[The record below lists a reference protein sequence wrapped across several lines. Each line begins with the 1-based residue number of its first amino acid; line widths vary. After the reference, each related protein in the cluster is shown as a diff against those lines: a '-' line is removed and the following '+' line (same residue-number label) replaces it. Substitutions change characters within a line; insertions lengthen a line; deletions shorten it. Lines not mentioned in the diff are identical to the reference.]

1 MPIDKSRKRR
11 SFGRWEIRRNR
22 ALQLWQHITPPQFFV
37 ASFALL
43 ILIGTLGLKCL
54 PGLYTREP
62 LTWLDALFTSTSAV
76 CVTGL
81 STFDMAT
88 RCTWAG
94 QAWILLLIQLGGL
107 GMLTFASMII
117 VALGRRLSLRGEAMA
132 VSGLEAAPHIAP
144 KQLTFDVVRFTF
156 YIEGA
161 GALALYL
168 LWIPKLGWAGALW
181 PAIFH
186 SVSSFCNAGFSVF
199 SDSLMG
205 HQRAP
210 LILLVHMVLIIAGGL
225 GFLTMEEIA
234 LRYQAG
240 KAKKIFRL
248 SLHSRIVLITSVAL
262 LITGWVFFCIFEWN
276 ATLSELPV
284 VHKLTNGLFMSVTS
298 RTAGFN
304 SINYG
309 EATDS
314 SNFLTIILMTI
325 GGSPGSTAG
334 GIKTTTFALMGL
346 LALSRLR
353 GDAATTFWNRSIRN
367 ETTARA
373 VGLFVVSFGIITAS
387 IFVLTVTETFRN
399 NDADLLDCMFEAASA
414 FGTVGLSTGITPQLS
429 IVGRVTTIF
438 LMFLGRVGPLT
449 LTAVF
454 MVRRSRESSFRYS
467 YEDVVV
473 G

>member
-1 MPIDKSRKRR
+1 MHMDKARKRP
-11 SFGRWEIRRNR
+11 SFGRWDIRKNR
-22 ALQLWQHITPPQFFV
+22 ALQVWQRITPPQFFV
-37 ASFALL
+37 ASFGLL
-43 ILIGTLGLKCL
+43 ILIGTLGLKLL
-54 PGLYTREP
+54 PGLYTGEP
-62 LTWLDALFTSTSAV
+62 LSWLDALFTSTSAV

-132 VSGLEAAPHIAP
+132 VSGLEAAPHIDP
-144 KQLTFDVVRFTF
+144 KLLTFDVVRFTF

-161 GALALYL
+161 GALILYL
-168 LWIPKLGWAGALW
+168 LWIPKLGFAGALW

-186 SVSSFCNAGFSVF
+186 SISSFCNAGFAVF
-199 SDSLMG
+199 SDSLMSY
-205 HQRAP
+205 QRSP
-210 LILLVHMVLIIAGGL
+210 LVLLVHMVLIVAGGL
-225 GFLTMEEIA
+225 GFLTMEELA

-240 KAKKIFRL
+240 KKQKVFRL
-248 SLHSRIVLITSVAL
+248 SLHSRIVLITSLGL
-262 LITGWVFFCIFEWN
+262 LVIGWILFCIFEWN
-276 ATLSELPV
+276 ATLSELPIF
-284 VHKLTNGLFMSVTS
+284 HKLTNGLFMSVTS

-334 GIKTTTFALMGL
+334 GIKTTTFALIGL
-346 LALSRLR
+346 LAWSRLK
-353 GDAATTFWNRSIRN
+353 GDVATTFWNRSIRN

-373 VGLFVVSFGIITAS
+373 VGLFVISFGIVTAG
-387 IFVLTVTETFRN
+387 IFMLTVTETFRN
-399 NDADLLDCMFEAASA
+399 KEAQFLDCMFEAASA

-429 IVGRVTTIF
+429 TVGRWTAVF

-454 MVRRSRESSFRYS
+454 MVRQSRESSFRYS

>member
-1 MPIDKSRKRR
+1 MDKARKRS
-11 SFGRWEIRRNR
+11 SFGRWDIRKNR
-22 ALQLWQHITPPQFFV
+22 ALQLWQRITPPQFFV

-43 ILIGTLGLKCL
+43 ILIGTLGLKLL

-62 LTWLDALFTSTSAV
+62 LSWIDALFTSTSAV

-132 VSGLEAAPHIAP
+132 VGGLEAAPHIDP
-144 KQLTFDVVRFTF
+144 RQLTFDVVRFTF
-156 YIEGA
+156 LIEGV

-168 LWIPKLGWAGALW
+168 LWIPKLGFAGALW

-199 SDSLMG
+199 SDSLMSY
-205 HQRAP
+205 QQAP
-210 LILLVHMVLIIAGGL
+210 LVLLVHMALIIAGGL
-225 GFLTMEEIA
+225 GFLTMEELA

-240 KAKKIFRL
+240 KTRKIFRL
-248 SLHSRIVLITSVAL
+248 SLHSRIVLITSLAL
-262 LITGWVFFCIFEWN
+262 LVIGWIFFCIFEWN
-276 ATLSELPV
+276 ATLRELPI

-334 GIKTTTFALMGL
+334 GIKTTTFALIGL
-346 LALSRLR
+346 LALSRLK
-353 GDAATTFWNRSIRN
+353 GEVVTTYWNRSIRN

-373 VGLFVVSFGIITAS
+373 VGLFVISFGIVTAG
-387 IFVLTVTETFRN
+387 IFILTVTETFRN
-399 NDADLLDCMFEAASA
+399 DEAHFLDCMFEAASA

-429 IVGRVTTIF
+429 IVGRWTAII

-454 MVRRSRESSFRYS
+454 MVRQSRESSFRYS

>member
-1 MPIDKSRKRR
+1 MDKVRKPS
-11 SFGRWEIRRNR
+11 SFGRWDIRKNR
-22 ALQLWQHITPPQFFV
+22 ALQLWQRITPPQFFV
-37 ASFALL
+37 ASFGLL
-43 ILIGTLGLKCL
+43 ILIGTLGLKLL
-54 PGLYTREP
+54 PGLYTSEP
-62 LTWLDALFTSTSAV
+62 LGWLDALFTSSSAV

-81 STFDMAT
+81 STFDMAS

-94 QAWILLLIQLGGL
+94 QAWILVLIQLGGL

-132 VSGLEAAPHIAP
+132 VSGLEAAPHIDP
-144 KQLTFDVVRFTF
+144 KLLTFDVVRFTF
-156 YIEGA
+156 CIEGA
-161 GALALYL
+161 GALILYL
-168 LWIPKLGWAGALW
+168 LWIPKLGFAGALW

-199 SDSLMG
+199 SDSLMSD
-205 HQRAP
+205 QRSP
-210 LILLVHMVLIIAGGL
+210 FILLVHMVLIVAGGL
-225 GFLTMEEIA
+225 GFLTMEELA

-240 KAKKIFRL
+240 TKRKIFRL
-248 SLHSRIVLITSVAL
+248 SLHSRIVLITSAAL
-262 LITGWVFFCIFEWN
+262 LLIGWIFFCIFEWN
-276 ATLSELPV
+276 ATLRDLPI

-298 RTAGFN
+298 RTAGYN
-304 SINYG
+304 SINYD

-314 SNFLTIILMTI
+314 SKFLTIILMTI

-334 GIKTTTFALMGL
+334 GIKTTTFALIGL
-346 LALSRLR
+346 LAWSRLR
-353 GDAATTFWNRSIRN
+353 GDVATTFWNRSIRN

-373 VGLFVVSFGIITAS
+373 VGLFVISFGIVTAG
-387 IFVLTVTETFRN
+387 IFTLTVTETFRN
-399 NDADLLDCMFEAASA
+399 KETQFLDCMFEAASA

-429 IVGRVTTIF
+429 TLGRWTAIF

-454 MVRRSRESSFRYS
+454 MVRQSRESSFRYS

>member
-1 MPIDKSRKRR
+1 MPTDKVRKR
-11 SFGRWEIRRNR
+11 SSNGRWDIRKNR
-22 ALQLWQHITPPQFFV
+22 ALQLWQRITPPQFFV
-37 ASFALL
+37 ASFGLL
-43 ILIGTLGLKCL
+43 ILIGTLGLKLL
-54 PGLYTREP
+54 PGLYTGEP
-62 LTWLDALFTSTSAV
+62 LSWLDALFTATSAV

-132 VSGLEAAPHIAP
+132 VSGLEAAPHIDP
-144 KQLTFDVVRFTF
+144 KLLTFDVVRFTF

-161 GALALYL
+161 GALILYL
-168 LWIPKLGWAGALW
+168 LWIPKLGFAGALW

-199 SDSLMG
+199 SDSLMSD
-205 HQRAP
+205 QRSP
-210 LILLVHMVLIIAGGL
+210 LVLLVHMVLIVAGGL
-225 GFLTMEEIA
+225 GFLTMEELA

-240 KAKKIFRL
+240 KQRKIFRL
-248 SLHSRIVLITSVAL
+248 SLHSRIVLITSAAL
-262 LITGWVFFCIFEWN
+262 LIVGWIFFCIFEWH
-276 ATLSELPV
+276 ATLGELPIF
-284 VHKLTNGLFMSVTS
+284 HKLTNGLFMSVTS
-298 RTAGFN
+298 RTAGYN

-309 EATDS
+309 EATDAS
-314 SNFLTIILMTI
+314 KFLTIILMTI

-334 GIKTTTFALMGL
+334 GIKTTTFALIGL
-346 LALSRLR
+346 LAWSRIK
-353 GDAATTFWNRSIRN
+353 GDVATTFWNRSIRN

-373 VGLFVVSFGIITAS
+373 VGLFVISFGIVTAG

-399 NDADLLDCMFEAASA
+399 QEAQFLDCMFEAASA

-429 IVGRVTTIF
+429 IFGRWTAIF

-454 MVRRSRESSFRYS
+454 MVRQSRESSFRYS